1 MLFVHALLLSRCGLW
16 QKVVVTLTPCISDFI
31 KRNVKFLSEP
41 AYARQLNLT
50 GQRGKRAFRS
60 LTLFPL
66 LYGLFIILKV
76 S

>member
-1 MLFVHALLLSRCGLW
+1 MAENGGH
-16 QKVVVTLTPCISDFI
+16 TISDFI
-31 KRNVKFLSEP
+31 KRNMKFLFES

-66 LYGLFIILKV
+66 LYGLFIIHSLV
-76 S
+76 IHAVFRSFSIA